1 MLGGQE
7 AAMVSTQQRYWD
19 FRRCS
24 WVACER
30 TAELP
35 DAELPD
41 AARPEPP
48 SSEQLPAPRPAAE
61 AVTGRVSAPP
71 R

>member
-19 FRRCS
+19 YRRCS

-30 TAELP
+30 TE
-35 DAELPD
+35 ELPD

-48 SSEQLPAPRPAAE
+48 GAEQLPAPRPAAD
-61 AVTGRVSAPP
+61 AVTGRVTPP